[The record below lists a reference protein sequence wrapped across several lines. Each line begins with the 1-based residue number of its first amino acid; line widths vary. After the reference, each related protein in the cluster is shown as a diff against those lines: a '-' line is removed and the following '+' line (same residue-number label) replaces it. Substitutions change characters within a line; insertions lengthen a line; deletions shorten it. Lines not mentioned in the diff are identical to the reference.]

1 MAVQDR
7 LQTQKKLNLV
17 EKEISQRSREIE
29 ELNNNNQKVT
39 TEKQQALRELGDA
52 RQLLQGISIK
62 IKEADYT
69 KARITQDNIERAEV
83 STKVTQERDEAIQ
96 AFQ

>member
-39 TEKQQALRELGDA
+39 TEKQQALRELGDT

-62 IKEADYT
+62 IKDADFA
-69 KARITQDNIERAEV
+69 KARIAQDNIERAEV